1 MSTPDPVMA
10 VVHVTASPAVDPFAI
25 EAELARA
32 ISAHRKLPMTAEVS
46 RAEGQVR
53 PGLGRVPRRHG
64 FVAVLSLADGTS
76 WGGDK
81 IARRVQKAVRKALR
95 RRFGE
100 DVSARVSIAMTAA
113 EQSVYWCTLRGTP
126 HRQY

>member
-1 MSTPDPVMA
+1 MSTSDAVMA
-10 VVHVTASPAVDPFAI
+10 VVHVTASPGVDPYAI
-25 EAELARA
+25 EAELVRA

-46 RAEGQVR
+46 RAEGVR
-53 PGLGRVPRRHG
+53 QKLGGVPHRHG

>member
-1 MSTPDPVMA
+1 MITKDAVMA
-10 VVHVTASPAVDPFAI
+10 VLHVTAPPGVDPYAI

-32 ISAHRKLPMTAEVS
+32 ISARRKLAMTAEVS
-46 RAEGQVR
+46 RAEDVR
-53 PGLGRVPRRHG
+53 PKLGTVPHRHG

-76 WGGDK
+76 WDRDE
-81 IARRVQKAVRKALR
+81 IAKRVQKTVRKALR

-100 DVSARVSIAMTAA
+100 DVSARVSIAVTPA
-113 EQSVYWCTLRGTP
+113 EQAVYWCTLRGTP

>member
-1 MSTPDPVMA
+1 MVRTDAVMA
-10 VVHVTASPAVDPFAI
+10 VVHVTAPSAVDPYAI

-46 RAEGQVR
+46 RAEDVR
-53 PGLGRVPRRHG
+53 PKLRSVAHRHG

-76 WGGDK
+76 WDRDK
-81 IARRVQKAVRKALR
+81 IARRVQKTVRKALR
-95 RRFGE
+95 RRFGD

>member
-1 MSTPDPVMA
+1 MSTSDAVMA
-10 VVHVTASPAVDPFAI
+10 VVHVTASPAVDPYAI
-25 EAELARA
+25 EAELSRA

-46 RAEGQVR
+46 RADEVR
-53 PGLGRVPRRHG
+53 PMLRRVPHRHG

-76 WGGDK
+76 WDGDK

-100 DVSARVSIAMTAA
+100 DVSARVSIATTAA

-126 HRQY
+126 HRPY